1 MKQYFQDYRSQKV
14 IIPIKKAELGSL
26 PDAELLCITE
36 LHQIFAQ
43 LKAVLNLCCLFAL
56 IQPNGKYKNTYVFP
70 EE

>member
-1 MKQYFQDYRSQKV
+1 MDMKQDYRRQNV
-14 IIPIKKAELGSL
+14 INKAKLGSL

-36 LHQIFAQ
+36 LHQLFAQ
-43 LKAVLNLCCLFAL
+43 LKTVLNRCCLFAL

>member
-1 MKQYFQDYRSQKV
+1 MKQYSQNFSRQN
-14 IIPIKKAELGSL
+14 IFIPIKKAKLGSF

-43 LKAVLNLCCLFAL
+43 LKAVLNLCCSFAL
-56 IQPNGKYKNTYVFP
+56 IQPNGKQKNTYVFP